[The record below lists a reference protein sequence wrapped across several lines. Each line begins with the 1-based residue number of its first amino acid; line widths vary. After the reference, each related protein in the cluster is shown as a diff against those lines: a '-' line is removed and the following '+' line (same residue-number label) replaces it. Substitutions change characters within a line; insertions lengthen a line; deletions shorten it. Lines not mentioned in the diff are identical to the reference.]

1 MSKDALHL
9 VASVLL
15 LLSLALVVIG
25 LQGDA
30 DRLWQVGLGIVAL
43 AMAFALATR
52 WVGGEKPDDEQE
64 NR

>member
-9 VASVLL
+9 ISSVLL

-25 LQGDA
+25 LQGGTGLLW
-30 DRLWQVGLGIVAL
+30 RLGLGVVAL

-52 WVGGEKPDDEQE
+52 WVGGKKPEDEQE
-64 NR
+64 SR